1 MSYMD
6 KVFSIVFLVEFTLKV
21 VSDGIIFHPLAYFR
35 DSWNV
40 LDFAIVVISLLTAWA
55 EGEAAKTFKVLR
67 AFRALRPLRA
77 VKRNPSLK
85 VAAVCLLSSIPSMM
99 NVLVVVLVWFAMYS
113 MLGVQFFRGAFYR
126 CENVQDQLFYGTAM
140 EGVGLSSIYVPALP
154 LSGPAAVPSIMEC
167 VGQGQAGAGGSLV
180 SSGIWQPK
188 SYSFD
193 NVLAGVLILIET
205 STTEGWLDLMAMCSD
220 AVKPGVTP
228 VPNWSP
234 WTGSIFS
241 VVHVF
246 LGSFVLWNL
255 IVAEVISNYMKIKSL
270 NDGISPYLTQEQE
283 DWQKT
288 TRLMLHMKPRR
299 RVDAP
304 QGEFRRRIF
313 YLLENP
319 MFDQA
324 VTAIICINVAVMA
337 ADTHDQSDCTVTVF
351 FWMNLFFTS
360 FFILEAA
367 FKMVGLGVRWY
378 FVNAW
383 NAFDFIVVVASI
395 FTMVLDYLAGDY
407 TCQVKSPAQS
417 PLLQQL
423 SQLGILRAIRILRV
437 LRLVQ
442 RHPGIRGLMGTLI
455 ESLPSLGSVAGLL
468 MLMMTIFAVLG
479 VSLFYNVNPNQDIYG
494 NVGDDGEI
502 PDNYLNW
509 GNAMSMLLRQTTG
522 EAWNYVMYYCMQGD
536 PYKAC
541 NKAYGPYLGDGCGSP
556 VAGVLFHVCWQ
567 LLGECCFFSCPLSVW
582 RHAYGHE
589 QGSLYKSHFGAA
601 ELSWL

>member
-1 MSYMD
+1 MIARLTSYSDELHFCSNVKFNEQVNFVSYMD
-6 KVFSIVFLVEFTLKV
+6 KVFSIIFLVEFLLKL
-21 VSDGIIFHPLAYFR
+21 VSDGACLHPLAYFR
-35 DSWNV
+35 DSWNI
-40 LDFAIVVISLLTAWA
+40 LDFAIVVVSLLTAWA
-55 EGEAAKTFKVLR
+55 EGDAANTFRVLR

-113 MLGVQFFRGAFYR
+113 MLGVQFFRGSFYR
-126 CENVQDQLFYGTAM
+126 CENIQDGLFYGTAK
-140 EGVGLSSIYVPALP
+140 EGIPSHDVYTPTLP
-154 LSGPAAVPSIMEC
+154 LSGPQSVPSIMEC
-167 VGQGQAGAGGSLV
+167 VGQGQAGVGASLV

-234 WTGSIFS
+234 WIGATFA

-270 NDGISPYLTQEQE
+270 NDGISPFLTQEQE

-299 RVDAP
+299 RVESP
-304 QGEFRRRIF
+304 SGGFRRQIF
-313 YLLENP
+313 EMLQNP
-319 MFDQA
+319 LFDQA
-324 VTAIICINVAVMA
+324 VTAVICINVAVMA
-337 ADTHDQSDCTVTVF
+337 ADTHDQSDCTVTLF
-351 FWMNLFFTS
+351 FWLNIFFTS

-367 FKMVGLGVRWY
+367 LKIVGLGVRWY

-383 NAFDFIVVVASI
+383 NSFDFLVVVASI

-407 TCQVKSPAQS
+407 TCEFESPVQS

-423 SQLGILRAIRILRV
+423 SQLGILRAVRILRV

-468 MLMMTIFAVLG
+468 ILMMTIFAVLG
-479 VSLFYNVNPNQDIYG
+479 VNLFYNVNPNQGDG
-494 NVGDDGEI
+494 NIGDDPGI
-502 PDNYLNW
+502 PDNYINFE
-509 GNAMSMLLRQTTG
+509 NAFSMLLRQTTG
-522 EAWNYVMYYCMQGD
+522 EAWNYVMYDCMQGD
-536 PYKAC
+536 LYKAC

-567 LLGECCFFSCPLSVW
+567 LLGKFS
-582 RHAYGHE
+582 G
-589 QGSLYKSHFGAA
+589 
-601 ELSWL
+601 